1 MSRFILG
8 LLGIAA
14 DQRRTIQW
22 SSFQRKTLPFAG
34 MAETIAGNM
43 GGDLDD
49 GLFADGTGEDLV
61 ETEDSE
67 DNGLEGDRPRG

>member
-14 DQRRTIQW
+14 DKRRTIQW
-22 SSFQRKTLPFAG
+22 SSFQRRTLPFAS
-34 MAETIAGNM
+34 MVETIAGNM

-49 GLFADGTGEDLV
+49 GLFADGKDEDPT

-67 DNGLEGDRPRG
+67 ENWTESDRQV